1 MSQTWSY
8 LYVGQTAAKV
18 DRDQGRDVGDRKAVA
33 RNELTSVQFM
43 IHSFEALINDRS
55 LRLAI
60 FRELLKTP
68 LEDRIGILNRACD
81 WSKQFQFHPAIPPL
95 DLRLFA

>member
-1 MSQTWSY
+1 MS
-8 LYVGQTAAKV
+8 AKRPPKI
-18 DRDQGRDVGDRKAVA
+18 DRDQGRDVGDSKAVA
-33 RNELTSVQFM
+33 RNELMSVQFM
-43 IHSFEALINDRS
+43 IHSFEALINDRA

-60 FRELLKTP
+60 FRKLLNTP
-68 LEDRIGILNRACD
+68 LKDRVGILKRACD